1 MFVCVATFCLLHYY
15 RLPLQSSRRTYPGYA
30 NKGES
35 KWMDQRPSNYFLKQ
49 GATGVVEGRE
59 VTWDPVTMTVVA
71 TQSGEVLYD
80 LHVGFEEM
88 ERIIRTALFESL
100 RKIARERVLCWLPPS
115 AQPP

>member
-1 MFVCVATFCLLHYY
+1 MWRSFVWSVATLYLLLYA
-15 RLPLQSSRRTYPGYA
+15 PLQSVRRYEK
-30 NKGES
+30 NREES
-35 KWMDQRPSNYFLKQ
+35 KWINQRLANYFLKQ